1 MTAIEVAQAVTLEVP
16 ARAEHLGLV
25 RTVVTTLASSFA
37 GLEGVRLDDLRLAV
51 SEACVNAIEA
61 YASLGT
67 PGLPVTIRLRAEPG
81 CIEVEVHDEAGGFD
95 PGELVPHPPVE
106 APERLHHE
114 RGLGVPLMRAL
125 ADDADF
131 VAEGGGTTV
140 RLILRERRAIRSRGR
155 DGDG

>member
-1 MTAIEVAQAVTLEVP
+1 MNRHGLTQAVTLQVP

-25 RTVVTTLASSFA
+25 RTVVTTMASSFA

-61 YASLGT
+61 YASRGT
-67 PGLPVTIRLRAEPG
+67 PGLVISVRIHAEPG

-125 ADDADF
+125 ADNTDF
-131 VAEGGGTTV
+131 LAEGGGTTV
-140 RLILRERRAIRSRGR
+140 RLVLRERRAIRQRR
-155 DGDG
+155 VDVDG

>member
-1 MTAIEVAQAVTLEVP
+1 MTAVDAGHAVTLEVP

-25 RTVVTTLASSFA
+25 RTVVTNLASTFA
-37 GLEGVRLDDLRLAV
+37 GLDGVRLDDLQLAV

-67 PGLPVTIRLRAEPG
+67 PGLPVAIRVRAVPG
-81 CIEVEVHDEAGGFD
+81 SIEVEVHDEAGGFD
-95 PGELVPHPPVE
+95 PHALVPHPPVE

-125 ADDADF
+125 ADEAQF
-131 VAEGGGTTV
+131 LVEGKGTTV
-140 RLILRERRAIRSRGR
+140 RLVLRERRALRSTSL